1 MSVELIASYGV
12 MEGNG
17 AYNKHAELQA
27 GGAALAL
34 SHLEGAARSA
44 ILDPSDQPVVIAD
57 YGSSQGKNSL
67 APIRVAVR
75 TLQARLDQRRPILVC
90 HIDQPAN
97 DFTSLFGLLDS
108 DPTSYNVGDPNIF
121 PCAIGRS
128 FYGPVLPPNSV
139 HLGWSAYAVVW
150 TSRVPR
156 LAADHLFPPRSNEEL
171 RTAFRDQSAQDWEQ
185 FLALRSAEL
194 RPGGRLVVVLP
205 AVDDNGTSGFES
217 IMDHANAAL
226 VEMAGEGAIT
236 AEERARMVLGVWAR
250 QRHDILAPFERDAQ
264 FGQLTVEH
272 YSTAVLAD
280 AAWADYLRD
289 GNQEALATKHA
300 RFFRSTFAPSLA
312 CALDRSPERRCAFAD
327 RLEHR
332 LSGRLVTKPE
342 PLNSLVDTVVIAKR
356 DVA

>member
-1 MSVELIASYGV
+1 MSIELIPCHGV

-34 SHLEGAARSA
+34 SHLEGAAHNVL
-44 ILDPSDQPVVIAD
+44 LDPPDQPVVIAD

-67 APIRVAVR
+67 APMRVAVR
-75 TLQARLDQRRPILVC
+75 TLQARLDPRRPILVC

-108 DPTSYNVGDPNIF
+108 DPASYNVGDPNIF
-121 PCAIGRS
+121 PCAVGRS
-128 FYGPVLPPNSV
+128 FYGPVLPSNSV

-150 TSRVPR
+150 TSRIPR
-156 LAADHLFPPRSNEEL
+156 LAADHLFPPRSNDEL
-171 RTAFRDQSAQDWEQ
+171 RAAFRDQSAQDWEQ
-185 FLALRSAEL
+185 FLASRAAEL

-205 AVDDNGTSGFES
+205 AIDDNGTSGFES

-226 VEMAGEGAIT
+226 VEMAGEGVIT
-236 AEERARMVLGVWAR
+236 AEERASMVLGVWPR
-250 QRHDILAPFERDAQ
+250 QRRDIFAPFERDAQ
-264 FGQLTVEH
+264 FGPLTVEH

-312 CALDRSPERRCAFAD
+312 WSLDRSPERQRAFAD
-327 RLEHR
+327 RLEHALSRR
-332 LSGRLVTKPE
+332 LATKPE
-342 PLNSLVDTVVIAKR
+342 PLNSLVDSVVIAKR
-356 DVA
+356 GAA